1 MNEDEI
7 ILDEEDFNLVEEEG
21 TPTSEVN
28 EETNEEEVVNNEEV
42 KDETTEQ
49 QGEDKDK
56 QLLEYLNSK
65 GIKYNGESVKVES
78 LDDLVS
84 TYQKGLNYDKMKA
97 KTDEDNLV
105 MEYIRGKAKSANMTT
120 GEYINSVKEYEK
132 QQEEQRQKEQMQELI
147 DGGLSEEI
155 ARSVV
160 ETMAFKNQLK
170 EEKAELEK
178 AKEEQKA
185 KEQKD
190 KEYEEFLQ
198 AYPNVKAEEI
208 PKEVFEATKDGKS
221 LLNAYTEY
229 ENKVLKEKIK
239 QMEQNNK
246 NASNSVVT
254 PTSNG
259 SGTEQQTKD
268 AFLEGF
274 DSEL

>member
-1 MNEDEI
+1 
-7 ILDEEDFNLVEEEG
+7 
-21 TPTSEVN
+21 
-28 EETNEEEVVNNEEV
+28 
-42 KDETTEQ
+42 
-49 QGEDKDK
+49 
-56 QLLEYLNSK
+56 
-65 GIKYNGESVKVES
+65 
-78 LDDLVS
+78 
-84 TYQKGLNYDKMKA
+84 
-97 KTDEDNLV
+97 
-105 MEYIRGKAKSANMTT
+105 MTT

-254 PTSNG
+254 PTSDG
-259 SGTEQQTKD
+259 SSTEQQSKD

-274 DSEL
+274 DS

>member
-1 MNEDEI
+1 M
-7 ILDEEDFNLVEEEG
+7 
-21 TPTSEVN
+21 
-28 EETNEEEVVNNEEV
+28 NNEEDIIML
-42 KDETTEQ
+42 DESDFVDIPTTEEESNETETNVEQTSETEVPAQ
-49 QGEDKDK
+49 QGVTEE
-56 QLLEYLNSK
+56 QVLEFLNNK
-65 GIKYNGESVKVES
+65 GLKYNGEAVRIDKF
-78 LDDLVS
+78 DDLVS